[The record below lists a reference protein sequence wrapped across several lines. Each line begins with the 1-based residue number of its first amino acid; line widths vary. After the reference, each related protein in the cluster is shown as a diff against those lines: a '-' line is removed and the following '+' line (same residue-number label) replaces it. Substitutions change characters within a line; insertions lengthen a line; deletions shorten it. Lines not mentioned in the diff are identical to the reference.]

1 MLELDMTIF
10 VSMLRGVNLGGH
22 KRINMDALRLLYE
35 SLGLRNSQTCVQSG
49 NVIFKA
55 GARDLVALG
64 KRIES
69 GIELRFGFHA
79 AVIIRT
85 ASELR
90 DVVARNPFG
99 GRRGIEPSK
108 LLVTFLADRPEL
120 EARERVLKMQFGP
133 EEVHFDGRELYVY
146 FPNGVGRS
154 KFPWSGID
162 KIVKQPGT
170 ARNWNTVT
178 KLLAIAEQ
186 LEDSR

>member
-10 VSMLRGVNLGGH
+10 VSMLRGVNLAGAN
-22 KRINMDALRLLYE
+22 RVSMDALRRLYE
-35 SLGLRNSQTCVQSG
+35 SLGLRNSQTYVQSG
-49 NVIFKA
+49 NVVFNSE
-55 GARDLVALG
+55 ARDLVSLS

-79 AVIIRT
+79 AVILRT
-85 ASELR
+85 ESELR
-90 DVVARNPFG
+90 DVVARNPFV

-108 LLVTFLADRPEL
+108 LLAIFLAHRPEPD
-120 EARERVLKMQFGP
+120 ARERVLKIQSGP
-133 EEVHFDGRELYVY
+133 EEVHCDGRELYIY
-146 FPNGVGRS
+146 LPNGVGRS
-154 KFPWSGID
+154 KFPWSRID
-162 KIVKQPGT
+162 EIVKQPGT

>member
-1 MLELDMTIF
+1 MTIF
-10 VSMLRGVNLGGH
+10 VSMLRGVNLGRQN
-22 KRINMDALRLLYE
+22 RISMDALRLLYE
-35 SLGLRNSQTCVQSG
+35 SLRLRNAQTYGQSG
-49 NVIFKA
+49 NVIFKTE
-55 GARDLVALG
+55 ARDLVSLS

-79 AVIIRT
+79 AVIVRT

-108 LLVTFLADRPEL
+108 LLVTFLAHRPEP
-120 EARERVLKMQFGP
+120 EARERVLKIQSGP
-133 EEVHFDGRELYVY
+133 EEVHFDGRELYIH
-146 FPNGVGRS
+146 FPHGVGRT

-162 KIVKQPGT
+162 RIVQQPGT

-186 LEDSR
+186 LEDSL